1 MNSIRQIRSKMDGFG
16 GRITLNQLPGPKGV
30 HLVRTPE
37 VGKSACGTPE
47 AEQGPSAEFALAL
60 IHGKW
65 KIPILL
71 RLEQG
76 PARLGQL
83 RRLLPRASK
92 KVLTQHLRDMEMNGL
107 IVRTDLSDRVP
118 HVEYALSPS
127 LGIAVLHLI
136 NALAQWSLLHG
147 KPSPNWA
154 VAARRMIMRLAQTG
168 LSVCL

>member
-1 MNSIRQIRSKMDGFG
+1 VNSIRQIRSKMDGFG

-76 PARLGQL
+76 PGATRSTEE
-83 RRLLPRASK
+83 ASSPGFEEGAHPAS
-92 KVLTQHLRDMEMNGL
+92 TRHGNER
-107 IVRTDLSDRVP
+107 SDCP
-118 HVEYALSPS
+118 D
-127 LGIAVLHLI
+127 
-136 NALAQWSLLHG
+136 
-147 KPSPNWA
+147 
-154 VAARRMIMRLAQTG
+154 
-168 LSVCL
+168 